1 MRSVCNLILILLA
14 GVLFSCNECED
25 CLEYDEE
32 PFIKLRFFEKS
43 NLSNAS
49 VAILAVNGLDGSEIV
64 WFQDTTNEFTLP
76 LSMNEDASIFKLTW
90 TYPADSSIH
99 FDSLDIGYQRKM
111 ERTVDNYMQV
121 NNYFTE
127 ILGHSFDSLSLICTD
142 TLACKSNE
150 AIVNI
155 YF

>member
-1 MRSVCNLILILLA
+1 
-14 GVLFSCNECED
+14 
-25 CLEYDEE
+25 
-32 PFIKLRFFEKS
+32 LRFYKKS
-43 NLSNAS
+43 NLSSAS
-49 VAILAVNGLDGSEIV
+49 VAILEVNGLDGREIV

-76 LSMNEDASIFKLTW
+76 LSMNEDVSIFKLTW
-90 TYPADSSIH
+90 AYPADSSIH
-99 FDSLDIGYQRKM
+99 FDSLDIGYQRQM
-111 ERTVDNYMQV
+111 ERTIENYMQV